1 MALDQV
7 DVMLL
12 VAEALE
18 KLGIPYC
25 VGGSFAS
32 SLHGDWRSTRDVDL
46 LADIRGKHAKPFSDA
61 LQSDFYADEEAISRA
76 VKTRRSFNVI
86 HLETLYKVDVFVSK
100 GTEFEKKQLER
111 RELRSVIPE
120 QERTAYVATAEDTI
134 LAKLVWYRLGNEISD
149 QQWRDI
155 LGVLKMQRERLDLE
169 YIKHWSVE
177 LNVSDLLVD
186 ALVDAG
192 LGE

>member
-1 MALDQV
+1 MPADQI

-12 VAEALE
+12 VVSVLDKLE
-18 KLGIPYC
+18 IPYC

-32 SLHGDWRSTRDVDL
+32 SLHGEWRSTRDVDL
-46 LADIRGKHAKPFSDA
+46 LVDIKEKHIKAFSDA
-61 LQSDFYADEEAISRA
+61 LQSDFYAEEEAIARA
-76 VKTRRSFNVI
+76 VRARQSFNII

-100 GTEFEKKQLER
+100 GTEFHNKQLER

-120 QERTAYVATAEDTI
+120 QQRTAYVTTAEDII

-155 LGVLKMQRERLDLE
+155 LGVLKMRRGTLDLG
-169 YIKHWSVE
+169 YIRHWANELSVA
-177 LNVSDLLVD
+177 DLLKD
-186 ALVDAG
+186 AFADAG
-192 LGE
+192 ISE